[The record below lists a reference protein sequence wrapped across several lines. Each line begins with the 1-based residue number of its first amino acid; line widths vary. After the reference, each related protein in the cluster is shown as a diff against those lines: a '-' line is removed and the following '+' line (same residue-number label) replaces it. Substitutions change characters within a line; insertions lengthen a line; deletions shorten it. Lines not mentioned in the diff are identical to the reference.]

1 MSASIISAKQVMELR
16 ERTGSGLMEC
26 KKALLEATGDI
37 ELAIQHMREAGKA
50 KADKKASR
58 VAAEGMIAVAHSA
71 DKKTAYMIELN
82 SETDFV
88 AKDSNFTEF
97 GQQLVQVALAN
108 KTQDIAALQTQSF
121 PGGSHTVEETR
132 QALVAK
138 LGENIQIRR
147 MQVLHAPGVVGA
159 YTHGSKI
166 GVLVA
171 LDIDNAE
178 LAKDIAMHIAAANP
192 LVLSPADIDQALIE
206 NERAIFMAQA
216 KESGKPQEIIEKM
229 VEGRIRK
236 YVDEVSL
243 IGQPF
248 VKNPEKTVGQLLK
261 ESKAQVL
268 AFVRFA
274 VGEGIE
280 KKEDNFVAEVMAQVQ
295 GS

>member
-1 MSASIISAKQVMELR
+1 
-16 ERTGSGLMEC
+16 
-26 KKALLEATGDI
+26 
-37 ELAIQHMREAGKA
+37 
-50 KADKKASR
+50 
-58 VAAEGMIAVAHSA
+58 
-71 DKKTAYMIELN
+71 
-82 SETDFV
+82 
-88 AKDSNFTEF
+88 
-97 GQQLVQVALAN
+97 
-108 KTQDIAALQTQSF
+108 
-121 PGGSHTVEETR
+121 
-132 QALVAK
+132 
-138 LGENIQIRR
+138 

-166 GVLVA
+166 GVLVG

-178 LAKDIAMHIAAANP
+178 LAKDIAMHIAAAHP
-192 LVLSPADIDQALIE
+192 LVVSPTDIDPALVE
-206 NERAIFMAQA
+206 NERTIFMAQA
-216 KESGKPQEIIEKM
+216 KESGKPKEIIEKM

-243 IGQPF
+243 LGQAF
-248 VKNPEKTVGQLLK
+248 VKNPEKTVGQHLK